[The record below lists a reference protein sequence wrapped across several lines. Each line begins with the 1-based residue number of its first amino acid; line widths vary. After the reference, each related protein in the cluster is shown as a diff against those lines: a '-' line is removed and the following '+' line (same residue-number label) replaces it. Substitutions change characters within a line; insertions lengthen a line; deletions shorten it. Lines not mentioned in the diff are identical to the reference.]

1 MNLRISPISE
11 ASPDMDDAQFNE
23 LVEDIRARGQLVAI
37 WVSADGEV
45 IDGRKR
51 LRACELL
58 NIEAKTV
65 NVSDGDGADLA
76 RSLNILRTH
85 YTASQR
91 AMFAAEMANL
101 KVGDVK
107 SQRNQENSTA
117 PKNGD
122 RKISIAEAAA
132 ATGVSSAQ
140 VSYAKEVRSNASP
153 EIIAAVESGKLSIKG
168 ALDIMALSKEDQ
180 PAASQE
186 RINPPVDEVG
196 RRPSSQKGMI
206 KASPKR
212 PLEWRMARTLEQL
225 EIATESVFR
234 WLDEDGANEHQ
245 SRDQWLKRIARVR
258 TNLSRGWRK
267 HGSRSS
273 GQDAIDLADLDAAMC
288 AVILKRWE
296 STGVGK

>member
-107 SQRNQENSTA
+107 SQRNQENSTV

-122 RKISIAEAAA
+122 RK
-132 ATGVSSAQ
+132 VM
-140 VSYAKEVRSNASP
+140 YLR
-153 EIIAAVESGKLSIKG
+153 
-168 ALDIMALSKEDQ
+168 
-180 PAASQE
+180 
-186 RINPPVDEVG
+186 
-196 RRPSSQKGMI
+196 
-206 KASPKR
+206 
-212 PLEWRMARTLEQL
+212 
-225 EIATESVFR
+225 
-234 WLDEDGANEHQ
+234 Q
-245 SRDQWLKRIARVR
+245 SRRL
-258 TNLSRGWRK
+258 
-267 HGSRSS
+267 
-273 GQDAIDLADLDAAMC
+273 DL
-288 AVILKRWE
+288 
-296 STGVGK
+296 